1 MPPEVKTIR
10 IDRVVFQQTLEK
22 KLADLP
28 PLPAIVA
35 RIMHTINNPSTSA
48 DELSRLISLDQ
59 GLASKILR
67 IVNSAYYGFPKRIS
81 TITHAVMILG
91 FNTVRN
97 LVLGVSAFGMLP
109 QKGTASGLN
118 RSQFWEHSVA
128 VAIMASIITKKK
140 KPQIR
145 SAVEDAFI
153 VGLLHDLGKL
163 FLDCYFPVQFAVC
176 VAFASREKISQVEAE
191 RRVLEIDHTIVGRKI
206 AEQWNF
212 PPTLTSAI
220 GTHHAPEPGTDHF
233 EMAAIILV
241 ADWMVWQAGVPST
254 DGMCAPELPQEID
267 DWLMFSE
274 QDFAD
279 ARTEWEA
286 QYHAA
291 KDLLRIA
298 GGS

>member
-10 IDRVVFQQTLEK
+10 IDRVVFQQTMEK

-28 PLPAIVA
+28 PLPAVVT
-35 RIMHTINNPSTSA
+35 RIMQTINNPTTSA
-48 DELSRLISLDQ
+48 EELSRLISLDQ

-81 TITHAVMILG
+81 TITHAVVILG

-109 QKGTASGLN
+109 QKGTTSGLN
-118 RSQFWEHSVA
+118 RTQFWEHSVA
-128 VAIMASIITKKK
+128 VAIMSSIITRRR
-140 KPQIR
+140 KPQTR
-145 SAVEDAFI
+145 SAIEEAFI

-176 VAFASREKISQVEAE
+176 VAFAGREKITEVEAE
-191 RRVLEIDHTIVGRKI
+191 RRVLDIDHTVVGRKI
-206 AEQWNF
+206 AEHWNF
-212 PPTLTSAI
+212 PPMLTNAI
-220 GTHHAPEPGTDHF
+220 GSHHAPEPDTEHF
-233 EMAAIILV
+233 EMAAVTLV

-254 DGMCAPELPQEID
+254 DGVCPPELSQEID

-274 QDFAD
+274 QDFAEVR
-279 ARTEWEA
+279 AEWEA

-291 KDLLRIA
+291 KDLLKLAA
-298 GGS
+298 GV

>member
-10 IDRVVFQQTLEK
+10 IDRAVFQQTLEK

-28 PLPAIVA
+28 PLPAVVT
-35 RIMHTINNPSTSA
+35 RIMQTINNPSTSA
-48 DELSRLISLDQ
+48 EELSRLISLDQ

-81 TITHAVMILG
+81 TITHAVVILG

-109 QKGTASGLN
+109 QKGTSSGLN
-118 RSQFWEHSVA
+118 RAQFWEHSVA
-128 VAIMASIITKKK
+128 VAIMSSIITKRR
-140 KPQIR
+140 KPQTR
-145 SAVEDAFI
+145 SAVEEAFI

-176 VAFASREKISQVEAE
+176 VAFAGRENITEVEAE
-191 RRVLEIDHTIVGRKI
+191 HRVLDIDHTIVGKKI
-206 AEQWNF
+206 AEHWNF
-212 PPTLTSAI
+212 PPTLTNSI
-220 GTHHAPEPGTDHF
+220 GAHHNPVPDTDHF
-233 EMAAIILV
+233 EMAAIILA

-254 DGMCAPELPQEID
+254 DGVCAPALPQEVD

-274 QDFAD
+274 QDWAD
-279 ARTEWEA
+279 VRTEWEA

-291 KDLLRIA
+291 KDLLKLVSA
-298 GGS
+298 Q